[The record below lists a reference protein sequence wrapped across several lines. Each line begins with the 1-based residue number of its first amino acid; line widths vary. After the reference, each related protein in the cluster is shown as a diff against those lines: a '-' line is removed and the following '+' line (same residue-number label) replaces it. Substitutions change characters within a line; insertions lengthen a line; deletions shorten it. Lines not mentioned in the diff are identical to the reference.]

1 MYLIGQSVFVVF
13 RKGARAADTFS
24 PAERNEASLK
34 GPWTVDFAA
43 SAGNPAFSRTF
54 TQLTDWTASDDE
66 AVKYYSGNAVYKNTF
81 TLESVKDS
89 RVILDIGDVMV
100 LASVRVNGKDAGG
113 VWTFP
118 YRLDISNLVKAGE
131 NTLEITVYNNWRNRL
146 IADEKL
152 PEGERK
158 TWTNNQPYEAGD
170 DLQPSGLLGPV
181 TISVQ

>member
-1 MYLIGQSVFVVF
+1 M
-13 RKGARAADTFS
+13 
-24 PAERNEASLK
+24 
-34 GPWTVDFAA
+34 
-43 SAGNPAFSRTF
+43 
-54 TQLTDWTASDDE
+54 
-66 AVKYYSGNAVYKNTF
+66 YKNTF
-81 TLESVKDS
+81 TLETGKGS
-89 RVILDIGDVMV
+89 RIFLDLGDVMV
-100 LASVRVNGKDAGG
+100 LASVRVNWKDAGG

-118 YRLDISNLVKAGE
+118 YRLDISNLVKAEE

-152 PEGERK
+152 PEEERK